1 MQAGQSPL
9 ARIDGVI
16 VRIASAK
23 LTVTEKQIKLARG
36 FKAIATPNRKSVTA
50 EVGNEGAN
58 RLGRSENSP

>member
-36 FKAIATPNRKSVTA
+36 FKAIAAPNRKSVAA
-50 EVGNEGAN
+50 EAGNERADG
-58 RLGRSENSP
+58 LGRPVNSS